1 MVYVGIGVLVVSLSF
16 ICYKSNLFFWHRR
29 GSSNQIQNPPQIH
42 IEESPQSSETKQTGS
57 NGSASSTRTDGQAGR
72 PPNIDDA
79 ELQPTVTAISSSAAD
94 DRNQS
99 LEQINNFSGEP
110 NNLGLKSKQS
120 LMPPPSRPDRKS
132 KQKPQTTQSPRPQT
146 QFPQV
151 FNNAIPRAPKIAPA
165 LRPPPSAVSTL
176 RIPPARSLAPL
187 PSVNA
192 PTTST
197 LPSASRPSRKV
208 LLEPGHSPLDWA
220 NLVNNPLSST
230 FLRGSDVPLN
240 LIRVPPSLLRHHN
253 GRKGRNAWGVYQGK
267 VYNLTPY
274 LKFHPGGVDELMKG
288 AGREKDAERL
298 FSEVHPWVNWDGLL
312 GECMVGILVGE
323 EEVNGSSESAG
334 LEAVD

>member
-1 MVYVGIGVLVVSLSF
+1 MVYVGLGVLVVSLSL
-16 ICYKSNLFFWHRR
+16 ICYKSNLFSWHRR
-29 GSSNQIQNPPQIH
+29 GSSSQIQDPPQIH
-42 IEESPQSSETKQTGS
+42 IEKSSETKQTGS
-57 NGSASSTRTDGQAGR
+57 NGSASSTKVKGQAGR
-72 PPNIDDA
+72 PPDIEDA
-79 ELQPTVTAISSSAAD
+79 ELRPTLTAISPPTPD
-94 DRNQS
+94 DSNQP
-99 LEQINNFSGEP
+99 LEQINNFSGES
-110 NNLGLKSKQS
+110 NNLSLKPKESS
-120 LMPPPSRPDRKS
+120 MPPPLRPNPKS
-132 KQKPQTTQSPRPQT
+132 KQKPQTTQSPRTQT
-146 QFPQV
+146 RFPQV
-151 FNNAIPRAPKIAPA
+151 SNNAIPRAPKTASA
-165 LRPPPSAVSTL
+165 LRPPPSAASTL
-176 RIPPARSLAPL
+176 RIPPTRSLAPL

-197 LPSASRPSRKV
+197 LPSASRSSKKV

-220 NLVNNPLSST
+220 NLINNPPSST

-312 GECMVGILVGE
+312 GECMIGILVGE
-323 EEVNGSSESAG
+323 EE
-334 LEAVD
+334 